1 MQLSADT
8 LFDAEQRYAKNF
20 LYYVFTCRISN
31 SVKPLQSRVK
41 QYIRYLMVKFGKR
54 NLQPQNKIAQD
65 VGIRTHA
72 CSHQPYS
79 ILENCEIYYV
89 QKGNHDY
96 VLQFRN
102 FLCSIQFLYIVSIVV
117 SIRCLRN
124 HSWNEHRCSLTIS
137 NDV

>member
-54 NLQPQNKIAQD
+54 NLQPQNKIA
-65 VGIRTHA
+65 
-72 CSHQPYS
+72 
-79 ILENCEIYYV
+79 
-89 QKGNHDY
+89 
-96 VLQFRN
+96 
-102 FLCSIQFLYIVSIVV
+102 
-117 SIRCLRN
+117 
-124 HSWNEHRCSLTIS
+124 
-137 NDV
+137 